1 MSYFK
6 LDRIF
11 FKMYLNSYHYDTNMS
26 DLDKFKSLIEN
37 CAYPVFFTGAGIST
51 DSGIPDF
58 RGPNGFW
65 KKNTPIYFQDF
76 ISSKEMRTK
85 YWEQS
90 VNFKSNFSKFQPNKG
105 HKAIAQIIKEKPNGH
120 CVTQNVD
127 NLHQVAGLAED
138 QVTEIHGNATYA
150 VCLDCKKKFSLE
162 PIHENFKKT
171 QEPPTCEICNGY
183 IKTATISFGQPMPEE
198 EMMRA
203 QNEAAN
209 CDLMVA
215 VGSSLVV
222 YPAATIPLL
231 GKQNGAKFVILNN
244 EPTEMDQFADLVIN
258 ASISDTFDSIL

>member
-1 MSYFK
+1 MTDLAEFK
-6 LDRIF
+6 KLVD
-11 FKMYLNSYHYDTNMS
+11 NSS
-26 DLDKFKSLIEN
+26 
-37 CAYPVFFTGAGIST
+37 YPVFFTGAGIST

-58 RGPNGFW
+58 RGPKGFW

-76 ISSKEMRTK
+76 IASKDMRTK

-90 VNFKSNFSKFQPNKG
+90 INFKSNFSEFLPNKG
-105 HKAIAQIIKEKPNGH
+105 HEAIAQIIQEKTNGH

-127 NLHQVAGLAED
+127 NLHQAAGLNDD

-150 VCLDCKKKFSLE
+150 VCLECKKKFDLE
-162 PIHENFKKT
+162 PINKAFKEN
-171 QEPPTCEICNGY
+171 QEPPSCDECNGF
-183 IKTATISFGQPMPEE
+183 IKTATISFGQPMPEK
-198 EMMRA
+198 EMIRA

-231 GKQNGAKFVILNN
+231 GKQSGAKFVILNN
-244 EPTEMDQFADLVIN
+244 EPTELDQFADLVIN
-258 ASISDTFDSIL
+258 ESISESFQEVL

>member
-1 MSYFK
+1 MPS
-6 LDRIF
+6 
-11 FKMYLNSYHYDTNMS
+11 
-26 DLDKFKSLIEN
+26 
-37 CAYPVFFTGAGIST
+37 
-51 DSGIPDF
+51 
-58 RGPNGFW
+58 
-65 KKNTPIYFQDF
+65 KKNT
-76 ISSKEMRTK
+76 KLK
-85 YWEQS
+85 
-90 VNFKSNFSKFQPNKG
+90 
-105 HKAIAQIIKEKPNGH
+105 IKRKKKP
-120 CVTQNVD
+120 D
-127 NLHQVAGLAED
+127 NNGLAKLASI
-138 QVTEIHGNATYA
+138 TT
-150 VCLDCKKKFSLE
+150 KSLSSAYS
-162 PIHENFKKT
+162 NFKKN

-258 ASISDTFDSIL
+258 ASISDTFDAIL

>member
-1 MSYFK
+1 M
-6 LDRIF
+6 
-11 FKMYLNSYHYDTNMS
+11 T
-26 DLDKFKSLIEN
+26 DLTKFKKLVEN
-37 CAYPVFFTGAGIST
+37 SSYPVFFTGAGIST

-65 KKNTPIYFQDF
+65 KKNTPIYYQDF
-76 ISSKEMRTK
+76 MSSHDMRKK

-90 VNFKSNFSKFQPNKG
+90 VNFKSNFSQFKPNKG
-105 HKAIAQIIKEKPNGH
+105 HEAIANIINSKENGH

-127 NLHQVAGLAED
+127 NLHQAAGLTDD

-150 VCLDCKKKFSLE
+150 VCLNCEKKFELE
-162 PIHENFKKT
+162 PIHRVFKEN
-171 QEPPTCEICNGY
+171 QEPPNCQDCKGFV
-183 IKTATISFGQPMPEE
+183 KTATISFGQPMPEK

-231 GKQNGAKFVILNN
+231 GKQSGANFVILNN

-258 ASISDTFDSIL
+258 ASISETFDAIL

>member
-1 MSYFK
+1 
-6 LDRIF
+6 
-11 FKMYLNSYHYDTNMS
+11 MS
-26 DLDKFKSLIEN
+26 DLENFKSLIEN
-37 CAYPVFFTGAGIST
+37 CKYPVFFTGAGIST

-76 ISSKEMRTK
+76 ISSKEMRAK

-90 VNFKSNFSKFQPNKG
+90 VNFKSNFSKFKPNKG
-105 HKAIAQIIKEKPNGH
+105 HETIASIIKAKENGH

-127 NLHQVAGLAED
+127 NLHQAAGLSDD

-150 VCLDCKKKFSLE
+150 VCLDCAKKFDLE
-162 PIHENFKKT
+162 PIHQAFKDNQK
-171 QEPPTCEICNGY
+171 PPTCNTCGGH
-183 IKTATISFGQPMPEE
+183 IKTATISFGQPMPEK
-198 EMMRA
+198 EMIRA

-231 GKQNGAKFVILNN
+231 GKQSGANLVILNN

-258 ASISDTFDSIL
+258 ASISDTFEAIV

>member
-1 MSYFK
+1 
-6 LDRIF
+6 
-11 FKMYLNSYHYDTNMS
+11 MS
-26 DLDKFKSLIEN
+26 DLENFKSLIEN
-37 CAYPVFFTGAGIST
+37 CKYPVFFTGAGIST

-90 VNFKSNFSKFQPNKG
+90 VNFKSNFSNFEPNKG
-105 HKAIAQIIKEKPNGH
+105 HEAIASIIKAKDNGH

-127 NLHQVAGLAED
+127 NLHQAAGLSED

-150 VCLDCKKKFSLE
+150 ICLDCAKKFDLE
-162 PIHENFKKT
+162 PIHQAFKDNKK
-171 QEPPTCEICNGY
+171 PPTCNTCGGH
-183 IKTATISFGQPMPEE
+183 IKTATISFGQPMPEK
-198 EMMRA
+198 EMLRA
-203 QNEAAN
+203 QSEATN

-215 VGSSLVV
+215 IGSSLVV

-231 GKQNGAKFVILNN
+231 GKQSGANLVILNN

-258 ASISDTFDSIL
+258 ASISDTFDAML

>member
-1 MSYFK
+1 MTDLTEFK
-6 LDRIF
+6 KLVE
-11 FKMYLNSYHYDTNMS
+11 NSS
-26 DLDKFKSLIEN
+26 
-37 CAYPVFFTGAGIST
+37 YPVFFTGAGIST

-65 KKNTPIYFQDF
+65 KKNTPIYYQDF
-76 ISSKEMRTK
+76 MSSHDMRKK

-90 VNFKSNFSKFQPNKG
+90 VNFKSNFSQFKPNKG
-105 HKAIAQIIKEKPNGH
+105 HEAIANIINSKENGH

-127 NLHQVAGLAED
+127 NLHQAAGLKDD

-150 VCLDCKKKFSLE
+150 VCLNCEKKFELE
-162 PIHENFKKT
+162 PIHRVFKEN
-171 QEPPTCEICNGY
+171 QEPPNCQDCKGFV
-183 IKTATISFGQPMPEE
+183 KTATISFGQPMPEK

-231 GKQNGAKFVILNN
+231 GKQSGANFVILNN

-258 ASISDTFDSIL
+258 ASISETFDAIL